1 MRRESPVTSKGL
13 GVRLAYPIET
23 FGSAPIKI
31 IDGDRGKAYP
41 KQSEFRPSGYC
52 LFLSATNVT
61 KAGFDFGTGQFIDE
75 QKDAQLRKGKLQRE
89 DVVLTT
95 RGTLGNVAHYN
106 TNVPFEHVR
115 INSGMVILRCDQSKI
130 LPRYLFAYLRSG
142 LFRGQVERMRS
153 GVAQPQLPIRDMK
166 WIEIPL
172 PTPSEQERLVEIL
185 SAYDDLIENNRR
197 RIALLEEA
205 ARLLYREWFVHF
217 RFPGHE
223 HVKIIDGLPEGWER
237 KTYSTLF
244 NFHSGFA
251 FKSKT
256 YQSKGK
262 FGIVTIK
269 NVCEAQFIPECLSR
283 LDHAPEKMQEHCAL
297 STGDILLSLTGNVGR
312 SCIVYGENYLLNQRV
327 AKVVGSTGISRSF
340 TYWTFSNETTQKVL
354 ENLAYGVAQLNLSTV
369 KLGERE
375 FRRPSPVVLDL
386 FRKIADPMFQQ
397 IITLNLEIVQLA
409 QARDLLLPRLMNG
422 EIAV

>member
-1 MRRESPVTSKGL
+1 M
-13 GVRLAYPIET
+13 AYPIEN
-23 FGSAPIKI
+23 FGSAPFKI

-41 KQSEFRPSGYC
+41 KQSEFRPSGHC

-61 KAGFDFGTGQFIDE
+61 KAGFDFGSGQFIDE

-106 TNVPFEHVR
+106 AHVPFEHVR

-130 LPRYLFAYLRSG
+130 MPRYLYAYLRSVV
-142 LFRGQVERMRS
+142 FWRQVERMRS

-172 PTPSEQERLVEIL
+172 PTPSQQERLVEVIA
-185 SAYDDLIENNRR
+185 AYDDLIENNRR

-223 HVKIIDGLPEGWER
+223 HVKITDGLPEGWER
-237 KTYSTLF
+237 WTFDDVCDAIGGGTPKTSKPEYWNDGDILWYTPTDITRNSCLALLDSATKITEAGLRG
-244 NFHSGFA
+244 SSAKMLPVGTVLMTSRASVGFFGIINTPSCTNQGFISIIPNDPRA
-251 FKSKT
+251 RMYLLHNLMHRVEEIRSHAGGAT
-256 YQSKGK
+256 YKEISKGK
-262 FGIVTIK
+262 FRVLS
-269 NVCEAQFIPECLSR
+269 VVIPEAS
-283 LDHAPEKMQEHCAL
+283 
-297 STGDILLSLTGNVGR
+297 LL
-312 SCIVYGENYLLNQRV
+312 
-327 AKVVGSTGISRSF
+327 
-340 TYWTFSNETTQKVL
+340 
-354 ENLAYGVAQLNLSTV
+354 
-369 KLGERE
+369 RE
-375 FRRPSPVVLDL
+375 FEEQAS
-386 FRKIADPMFQQ
+386 
-397 IITLNLEIVQLA
+397 TLHAQVRSLHSMNQKLA